1 MSHRPSVTDD
11 KAIAEASDTSSAI
24 DLDMTVRFVDGDTV
38 IADTSQ
44 CGGLLSACA
53 KFADYIKEGR

>member
-1 MSHRPSVTDD
+1 MTIPPTDD
-11 KAIAEASDTSSAI
+11 KAIAEVSDTSSAI

-44 CGGLLSACA
+44 CGGLLAACTE
-53 KFADYIKEGR
+53 FADYIKERR